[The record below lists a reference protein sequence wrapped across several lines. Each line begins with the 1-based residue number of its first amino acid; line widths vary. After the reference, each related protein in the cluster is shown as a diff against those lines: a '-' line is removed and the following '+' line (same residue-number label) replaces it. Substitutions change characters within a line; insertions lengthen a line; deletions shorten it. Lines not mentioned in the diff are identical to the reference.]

1 MWLLLWWLL
10 LQPEK
15 CQLWPCWR
23 TVIQIQRLYLVSKH
37 WSGEELYA
45 ASFLPMCCNPFSI
58 LLLQC
63 MVIARK
69 KAAKFAFNNPVNWSP
84 ANILGNALHLVSEW
98 HVNSYCFSYPKLLV
112 CVTGL
117 KILCISILGFIVK
130 SEAPVS
136 SSHSWEPQLV
146 GCLLLV
152 LLISC
157 EVHTKLSEKNSET

>member
-1 MWLLLWWLL
+1 LWQYSGDFLQYGSALWTIGWDQADNYGCHWADMWLLLWWLL
-10 LQPEK
+10 LQLEK

-69 KAAKFAFNNPVNWSP
+69 KAAKFPFNNPLDWCP
-84 ANILGNALHLVSEW
+84 ANILDNALHLVSEW
-98 HVNSYCFSYPKLLV
+98 NVNSYF
-112 CVTGL
+112 
-117 KILCISILGFIVK
+117 F
-130 SEAPVS
+130 
-136 SSHSWEPQLV
+136 
-146 GCLLLV
+146 
-152 LLISC
+152 
-157 EVHTKLSEKNSET
+157 HTQNL